1 MGVRVLGREDETM
14 VQKLC
19 TLFGSSLFSMGV
31 IGAKTSVGSTIL
43 SGLNEMAVVLADFLY
58 PH

>member
-1 MGVRVLGREDETM
+1 M